1 MTKLSNAAKKSTKL
15 SLNLSKRIVLDASD
29 KPVTKIA
36 LDASDKPVTLTMDK
50 APDQTFSEEVATG
63 NMMGE
68 GAPDF
73 EREVEETA
81 PENVQSDPMAPYSHH
96 MVKLSYVF
104 DGMELD
110 VGRIFRGWEASQEA
124 HTRANDKTGPKVPV
138 AIRCATSNE
147 LFFTVYPVKGARNV
161 SIVSDTRQTSTRTV
175 TKVGMSEEEKARIE
189 AERQR
194 KEEERLAKIE
204 REKEE
209 ALNKARQKAEGKRQ
223 KLLIEVASNISEISQ
238 IVNKGDTRFEILLSL
253 KEQVESLAI
262 GISSADLDKLKTYSD
277 NMVKLAQTSK
287 DLAKAFKSTARH
299 PKIDSDAYN
308 NFLLLTREIGATC
321 KELNHEHNLRSGLT
335 NANFGWKQIALDM
348 EKKFTYRLIAMG
360 RQCQVAEKKGLS
372 EAMRL
377 IDRDLE
383 IPAGWVDISRF

>member
-1 MTKLSNAAKKSTKL
+1 MTKLSNAAKKSSKL
-15 SLNLSKRIVLDASD
+15 SLNLSKRVVLDASD
-29 KPVTKIA
+29 KPVTRIA

-50 APDQTFSEEVATG
+50 APDQTFSEEIATG

-73 EREVEETA
+73 EKEIEETA

-147 LFFTVYPVKGARNV
+147 LFFTVYPVKGARTV
-161 SIVSDTRQTSTRTV
+161 SIVSDNRQTSTRTV

-194 KEEERLAKIE
+194 KEEERAAKAWDAMVDAAE
-204 REKEE
+204 KENEKFNAKREKE
-209 ALNKARQKAEGKRQ
+209 
-223 KLLIEVASNISEISQ
+223 I
-238 IVNKGDTRFEILLSL
+238 
-253 KEQVESLAI
+253 KEMA
-262 GISSADLDKLKTYSD
+262 AKF
-277 NMVKLAQTSK
+277 
-287 DLAKAFKSTARH
+287 AKAQAKLMRH